1 MESILSIENVSKY
14 FGGKAAV
21 EQFSLSV
28 GEGEI
33 FGLLGPNGAG
43 KTTLIK
49 MIVGHLRVD
58 SGSIMV
64 CGHAIGQEFEAAMSS
79 VGAIVE
85 NPAHYLYMSGYENL
99 KLTSM
104 LHTDVERGEFAKSL
118 SRPPTEPDSRQSK
131 TLFTGNA
138 AAAGSCPN
146 DSTHRPKLLVLD
158 EPTVAWIRQE
168 SGSKILQ
175 NLAREGMTVVV
186 SSHILSEMSL
196 LYPHW
201 HYAQRKLV
209 ADLCTGTSV
218 RNMERFV

>member
-85 NPAHYLYMSGYENL
+85 NPAGSGGGDSANL
-99 KLTSM
+99 
-104 LHTDVERGEFAKSL
+104 
-118 SRPPTEPDSRQSK
+118 
-131 TLFTGNA
+131 
-138 AAAGSCPN
+138 
-146 DSTHRPKLLVLD
+146 
-158 EPTVAWIRQE
+158 
-168 SGSKILQ
+168 
-175 NLAREGMTVVV
+175 
-186 SSHILSEMSL
+186 
-196 LYPHW
+196 
-201 HYAQRKLV
+201 
-209 ADLCTGTSV
+209 
-218 RNMERFV
+218 